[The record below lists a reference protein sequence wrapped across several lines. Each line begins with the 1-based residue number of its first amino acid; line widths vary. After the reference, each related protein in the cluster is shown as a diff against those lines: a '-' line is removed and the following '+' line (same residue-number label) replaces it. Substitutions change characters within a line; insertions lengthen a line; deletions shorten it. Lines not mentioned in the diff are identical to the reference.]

1 MKWIAA
7 LALLALATAAQAA
20 PQTPKAMVQ
29 DVYRRLIDASVHD
42 KGYEPPDSFYSPR
55 LKRLAADART
65 AAGGDVPCGLDFDIW
80 FDGQEYDM
88 THADVAELPGSTATK
103 QTIEA
108 RFVSLKE
115 AHDMR
120 FTFRRIAGRWR
131 LDDAEAVLGHRWVF
145 SKLLQCK
152 EVP

>member
-65 AAGGDVPCGLDFDIW
+65 AAGGDVPCGLDFDI
-80 FDGQEYDM
+80 
-88 THADVAELPGSTATK
+88 
-103 QTIEA
+103 